1 MAKIIENNI
10 KKSITLNNIIKI
22 DGVQVKGQS
31 AVINSDKPEDINF
44 SSWDIDKS
52 LVKEHRIEVRT
63 KMAEFEDLA
72 YAEQDK
78 LLKEGGN
85 NS

>member
-10 KKSITLNNIIKI
+10 KKSITLNNIVKI

-44 SSWDIDKS
+44 SAWDIDKS
-52 LVKEHRIEVRT
+52 LVKEHRVEVRT

-78 LLKEGGN
+78 LLKEGN
-85 NS
+85 N